1 VTFRPRFAE
10 IRGEFSV
17 VTLTEGV
24 LPSGG
29 RIKEN
34 RDGASLRSTGECFV
48 GSIGISVRQS
58 CSNCRITGI
67 TEYLVPDQHAAI
79 GYISSNVDHVFAFGV
94 SILEILSG
102 KGAVQ
107 QNL

>member
-1 VTFRPRFAE
+1 M
-10 IRGEFSV
+10 
-17 VTLTEGV
+17 TLTKGI

-29 RIKEN
+29 MIKEN
-34 RDGASLRSTGECFV
+34 RDGASLRGTGECFV

-58 CSNCRITGI
+58 CSNCSITCI
-67 TEYLVPDQHAAI
+67 TEYLIPDQHAAI